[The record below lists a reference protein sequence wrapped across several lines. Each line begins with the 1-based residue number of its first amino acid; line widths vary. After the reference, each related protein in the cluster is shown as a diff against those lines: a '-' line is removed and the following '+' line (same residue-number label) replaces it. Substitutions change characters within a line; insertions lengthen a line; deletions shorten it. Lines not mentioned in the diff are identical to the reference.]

1 MKILSLPVYMA
12 QRKADIFCNS
22 SMADFAIKECGI
34 DFAGVIALGL
44 IDPDH
49 PFTEANLLSLTWWT
63 AALAASPQEVFMIL
77 NTRGEVPAASPT
89 TSEGFGR
96 QDLQVT
102 GASRTATIEYENMID
117 NYAATEGANRRKWKV
132 VLFTNADI
140 MYLVNEPVTFF
151 GSPVIGRDKKAGQF
165 YSATLT
171 WDNFGNPKPLVT
183 PANLI
188 P

>member
-1 MKILSLPVYMA
+1 MKSLA
-12 QRKADIFCNS
+12 FGFINRLLKADIFCDSN
-22 SMADFAIKECGI
+22 MADFQTKACGI

-44 IDPDH
+44 IDPALVYN
-49 PFTEANLLSLTWWT
+49 ESNLLSASWWE

-77 NTRGEVPAASPT
+77 NTRGEMPAGTVVTA
-89 TSEGFGR
+89 EGFGR

-102 GASRTATIEYENMID
+102 GASRTATVEFENMID
-117 NYAATEGANRRKWKV
+117 NYAAVEGANRRKWFV

-140 MYLVNEPVTFF
+140 MYHVNEPVTFF
-151 GSPVIGRDKKAGQF
+151 ASPVVGRDKKAGQF
-165 YSATLT
+165 YSAALT

-183 PANLI
+183 PAGLI